1 MSGRL
6 IVIGLGPGEVPYMT
20 AQAVD
25 ALACADWFYGYGPY
39 VDRVVDI
46 NDPRRVVSDNREEGA
61 RAREALALAAR
72 GECVAM
78 LSGGDPGVFAMASA
92 VCEQIERGPQAW
104 RELSL
109 EVVPGV
115 SAMLAAAAACGA
127 PLGHDFAAISL
138 SDNLKPWALIE
149 RRLLVCAGAGL
160 VMALYNPI
168 SKARPWQLGVALER
182 LREVLSP
189 GTLVIFAR
197 AAGRPDERITLS
209 TLEEARAEQADMATL
224 VIIGSEET
232 RRVERPGQAP
242 LIYTPRFAPGHDPE
256 ATGSQG

>member
-6 IVIGLGPGEVPYMT
+6 MVIGLGPGAADYMT
-20 AQAVD
+20 AQALD
-25 ALACADWFYGYGPY
+25 ALARADWFYGYGPY
-39 VDRVVDI
+39 VDRVVARD
-46 NDPRRVVSDNREEGA
+46 DPRRVASDNREEGA
-61 RAREALALAAR
+61 RAREALTLAER
-72 GECVAM
+72 GAGVAM

-92 VCEQIERGPQAW
+92 VCEQIERGPPAW

-109 EVVPGV
+109 EIVPGV

-138 SDNLKPWALIE
+138 SDNLKPWTLIE
-149 RRLLVCAGAGL
+149 RRLLACAGVGMA
-160 VMALYNPI
+160 MALYNPI
-168 SKARPWQLGVALER
+168 STARPWQLGVALEK
-182 LREVLSP
+182 LRDVLAP
-189 GTLVIFAR
+189 ETLVIFAR
-197 AAGRPDERITLS
+197 AAGRPDENITITSLG
-209 TLEEARAEQADMATL
+209 EARAEQADMATL

-256 ATGSQG
+256 ASGSQG

>member
-6 IVIGLGPGEVPYMT
+6 IVIGLGPGEATYLT
-20 AQAVD
+20 AQALE

-39 VDRVVDI
+39 VDRVVAVD
-46 NDPRRVVSDNREEGA
+46 DPRRVVSDNREEGA
-61 RAREALALAAR
+61 RAREALTLAAR

-92 VCEQIERGPQAW
+92 VCEQIERGPGAW

-109 EVVPGV
+109 EIVPGV

-138 SDNLKPWALIE
+138 SDNLKPWPLIE
-149 RRLLVCAGAGL
+149 RRLLACAGAGL
-160 VMALYNPI
+160 VMAFYNPI
-168 SKARPWQLGVALER
+168 SKARPWQLGVALEK

-189 GTLVIFAR
+189 DTLVIFAR
-197 AAGRPDERITLS
+197 AAGRADEQITTT
-209 TLEEARAEQADMATL
+209 TLGQARAEQADMATL

-232 RRVERPGQAP
+232 RRVERPGQSS
-242 LIYTPRFAPGHDPE
+242 LIYTPRFAAGHDPE
-256 ATGSQG
+256 ASGSQG

>member
-6 IVIGLGPGEVPYMT
+6 IVIGLGPGEADYMT
-20 AQAVD
+20 AQAVE
-25 ALACADWFYGYGPY
+25 ALARADWFYGYGPY
-39 VDRVVDI
+39 VDRVVALD
-46 NDPRRVVSDNREEGA
+46 DPRRVVSDNREEGA
-61 RAREALALAAR
+61 RAREALGLAAG

-78 LSGGDPGVFAMASA
+78 LSGGDPGVFAMAAA
-92 VCEQIERGPQAW
+92 VCEQIERGPDAW
-104 RELSL
+104 RALPL
-109 EVVPGV
+109 EIVPGV

-149 RRLLVCAGAGL
+149 RRLKACAGAGL

-182 LREVLSP
+182 LREVLAP
-189 GTLVIFAR
+189 QTLVIFAR
-197 AAGRPDERITLS
+197 AAGRADERITTT
-209 TLEEARAEQADMATL
+209 TLGQARAEQADMATL

-232 RRVERPGQAP
+232 REVTRPGQAS
-242 LIYTPRFAPGHDPE
+242 LVYTPRFAPGWDPE
-256 ATGSQG
+256 PDGSAH

>member
-6 IVIGLGPGEVPYMT
+6 MVIGLGPGEARYLT
-20 AQAVD
+20 AQATQ
-25 ALACADWFYGYGPY
+25 ALAEADWFYGYGPY
-39 VDRVVDI
+39 VDRVVGPD
-46 NDPRRVVSDNREEGA
+46 DPRRVVSDNREEGA
-61 RAREALALAAR
+61 RAREALTLAAR

-104 RELSL
+104 RALTL

-127 PLGHDFAAISL
+127 PLGHDFATISL

-149 RRLLVCAGAGL
+149 RRLTACAGVGMA
-160 VMALYNPI
+160 MALYNPI

-182 LREVLSP
+182 LREVLAP
-189 GTLVIFAR
+189 QTLVVFAR
-197 AAGRPDERITLS
+197 AAGRADEQITTT
-209 TLEEARAEQADMATL
+209 TLGQARAEQADMATL

-232 RRVERPGQAP
+232 RRVERPDQAP
-242 LIYTPRFAPGHDPE
+242 LIYTPRFAPGWDPE
-256 ATGSQG
+256 PGDSAG